1 MVAAVAQAAATEMW
15 QGIMEVEVEVE
26 VVVLGGNGGQPCKAL
41 QRSELEI
48 YICTTCTIMNH
59 DLIRAL
65 DFSACQS
72 LSHQ

>member
-15 QGIMEVEVEVE
+15 QGITEVE
-26 VVVLGGNGGQPCKAL
+26 VVVLGGNGGQPCRAL
-41 QRSELEI
+41 QRLELEI
-48 YICTTCTIMNH
+48 YIRTTCTIMNH

-65 DFSACQS
+65 DFSACQF

>member
-15 QGIMEVEVEVE
+15 QGIMEVEV
-26 VVVLGGNGGQPCKAL
+26 VVLGGNGGQPCRAL
-41 QRSELEI
+41 QRLELEI
-48 YICTTCTIMNH
+48 YIRITCTIMNH
-59 DLIRAL
+59 DLFRAL